1 LLALS
6 FHCRATR
13 WHHRMM
19 KWLICRA
26 GAGLASKAQS
36 MAALKAQEERRILAV
51 VVDAGM
57 EARVTR
63 GCPSQ

>member
-1 LLALS
+1 
-6 FHCRATR
+6 
-13 WHHRMM
+13 MM

-36 MAALKAQEERRILAV
+36 MAALKAQEERCILAEV
-51 VVDAGM
+51 VVYTGM
-57 EARVTR
+57 GARVTR

>member
-1 LLALS
+1 
-6 FHCRATR
+6 
-13 WHHRMM
+13 
-19 KWLICRA
+19 
-26 GAGLASKAQS
+26 